1 MKFNLNNTIDRRKF
15 YLSVDTNAK
24 PYDELFGLSIGRIY
38 WGWYKSDGL
47 HFGWLDDNEALV
59 TFRNVLIPPC

>member
-1 MKFNLNNTIDRRKF
+1 MFKINRPVFYFAFNK
-15 YLSVDTNAK
+15 NAK

-47 HFGWLDDNEALV
+47 CFGWLDDNEALISFTDSRV
-59 TFRNVLIPPC
+59 IP